1 MPDGLQHGAGTAPVQ
16 PSPVRT
22 LEHVTLEQF
31 RDDILHKNQPV
42 LMKGFVAHWPAAQA
56 GLRGPADMIAYLKR
70 FDAGRP
76 VETIYGAPEI
86 AGQYFYNDDL
96 SGLNFERC
104 SAQISASLDRLAAS
118 LDLAAPPSTY
128 IQSVPTPPN
137 LPGFAEENVIGVL
150 PPVIEPR
157 IWIGNA
163 LTVQTHFDLSE
174 NIACVVAGRRRF
186 TLFPP
191 EQTPN
196 LYVGPFELTL
206 AGPPIS
212 MVRLEDPDYETYPRF
227 REAERHAQVAEL
239 EPGDALFIP
248 YFWWHHVQSLERFNV
263 LVNYWWNDARRD
275 LATPFDALL
284 HAIMALRDLPA
295 HQRDAWQMMF
305 DHYVFQANG
314 DPVAH
319 LPEPARGALGQH
331 SPQMR
336 NQLKATLANSLAQ
349 QAGLIPKQRS

>member
-1 MPDGLQHGAGTAPVQ
+1 MPDTQHTT
-16 PSPVRT
+16 PSIAQMATPVRT
-22 LEHVTLEQF
+22 LENVTLEQF
-31 RDDILHKNQPV
+31 RDDILPHASPV
-42 LMKGFVAHWPAAQA
+42 LMKGFVRHWPAVRA
-56 GLRGPADMIAYLKR
+56 GRGAPADTIAYLKR

-76 VETIYGAPEI
+76 VETIHGAPQI
-86 AGQYFYNDDL
+86 AGRFFYNEDL
-96 SGLNFERC
+96 SGLNFDRAP
-104 SAQISASLDRLAAS
+104 AQISASLDRLAES
-118 LDLAAPPSTY
+118 LALAEPPSTY

-137 LPGFAEENVIGVL
+137 LPGFAEENTLSVL

-163 LTVQTHFDLSE
+163 LTVQTHFDLYD
-174 NIACVVAGRRRF
+174 NIACVVSGRRRF

-191 EQTPN
+191 DQTPN

-206 AGPPIS
+206 SGPPVS
-212 MVRLEDPDYETYPRF
+212 MVRLEAPDYEAYPRV

-239 EPGDALFIP
+239 EPGDAIYIP

-284 HAIMALRDLPA
+284 HAILALRDMPEN
-295 HQRDAWQMMF
+295 QRGAWQTMF
-305 DHYVFQANG
+305 DHYVFQKNG

-319 LPEPARGALGQH
+319 LPEQARSALGPH
-331 SPQMR
+331 TPQMR
-336 NQLKATLANSLAQ
+336 GQLKAMLAQ
-349 QAGLIPKQRS
+349 KLAHQAGLIPKQNR